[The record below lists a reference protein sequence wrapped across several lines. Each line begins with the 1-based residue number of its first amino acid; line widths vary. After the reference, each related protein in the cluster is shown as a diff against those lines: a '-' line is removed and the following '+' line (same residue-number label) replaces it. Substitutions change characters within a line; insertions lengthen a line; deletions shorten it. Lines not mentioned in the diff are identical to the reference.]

1 MSSSVEMSSL
11 LAQMREMKSIATQD
25 SRQTQSLDTIP
36 AEPKQAAQPQFSSM
50 FKQAIDN
57 VNELQ
62 STAGKLQEGYI
73 RGDSNI
79 DITRVMVASQKSSI
93 AFKAVVEVRNKLV
106 DSYKD
111 IMNMPV

>member
-25 SRQTQSLDTIP
+25 VRVPQSLDTQP
-36 AEPKQAAQPQFSSM
+36 ADKSSAQPQFSSM
-50 FKQAIDN
+50 FKQALDN

-62 STAGKLQEGYI
+62 STSGQLQEAYV

-106 DSYKD
+106 ESYTD